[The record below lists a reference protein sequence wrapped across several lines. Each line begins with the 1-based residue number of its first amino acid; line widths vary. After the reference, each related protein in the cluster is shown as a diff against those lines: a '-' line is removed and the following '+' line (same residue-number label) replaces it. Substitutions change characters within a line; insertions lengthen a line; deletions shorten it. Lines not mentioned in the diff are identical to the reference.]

1 MLDRLL
7 NLLRP
12 PEIKASRTAQLVQ
25 LQSSGHARW
34 TPRDY
39 AALAREGYVCNAIV
53 HLAVKLVAESVA
65 AATFLVYEGATLH
78 DPHPLRDLLTRP
90 NPRQEGAAF
99 LEAVCAHLL
108 LAGNAYVEAV
118 AVDGQS
124 ASEDHGSSEGHG
136 SPDVRELY
144 ALRPD
149 RMRVVPGPDGWPEAY
164 EYVVGARSVRFD
176 QSAPLP
182 PILHLAQFHPLDDH
196 YGLSSL
202 EAAAV
207 AVDTHNAAAKW
218 NKALLDNAARP
229 SGALVYSGP
238 EGAVLSDNQFERLK
252 RELEDQYQGSV
263 NAGRPLLLEG
273 GLDWKAMS
281 LSPKDMDFMEAKHT
295 AAREIA
301 LAFGVPPM
309 LLGIPGD
316 NTYANYQEANRV
328 FWRGTVLPLATR
340 IGNALSYWLA
350 PAFGAQ
356 IRLVVD
362 TDDLPALAADR
373 AALWEQVGK
382 ASFLSVNEKR
392 EMIGFSPAEGGDR
405 V

>member
-1 MLDRLL
+1 MLDRLM

-12 PEIKASRTAQLVQ
+12 AEAKSSRTAQLIQ
-25 LQSSGHARW
+25 LESGGRARW

-39 AALAREGYVCNAIV
+39 AALARESYICNAIA
-53 HLAVKLVAESVA
+53 HRAVKLVAENVA
-65 AATFLVYEGATLH
+65 GTTFLAYEGAALR
-78 DPHPLRDLLTRP
+78 DPHPLLDLLRRP
-90 NPRQEGAAF
+90 NPRQERAAF

-108 LAGNAYVEAV
+108 LAGNAYIEAV
-118 AVDGQS
+118 TVEGQGS
-124 ASEDHGSSEGHG
+124 A
-136 SPDVRELY
+136 DVRELY

-149 RMRVVPGPDGWPEAY
+149 RMRVVPGADGWPEAY
-164 EYVVGARSVRFD
+164 EYAVAGRSLRFE
-176 QSAPLP
+176 QNAALP

-238 EGAVLSDNQFERLK
+238 EGAVLSDGQFERLK
-252 RELEDQYQGSV
+252 RELEETYQGAL

-281 LSPKDMDFMEAKHT
+281 LSPKDMDFLEAKHA

-316 NTYANYQEANRV
+316 NTYSNYQEANRV
-328 FWRGTVLPLATR
+328 FFRGTVLPLATR
-340 IGNALSYWLA
+340 IGQSLTHWLA
-350 PAFGAQ
+350 PAFGAEV
-356 IRLVVD
+356 RLVVD
-362 TDDLPALAADR
+362 TDNVPALAKDR
-373 AALWEQVGK
+373 AALWEQVSK
-382 ASFLSVNEKR
+382 ASFLTVNEKR
-392 EMIGFSPAEGGDR
+392 EAIGFSPIEGGDR
-405 V
+405 LA